1 VVKYFEYHSLGVA
14 ITEATAPP
22 EAQAAWQILW
32 ELMLKQRSHLVEAMA
47 QLDLTPVQA
56 IVLRRLD
63 PNRPTPMY
71 EIADMLRC
79 DASNVTGIIDRLEA
93 RGAVERRPDPSD
105 RRIKALVLTRTGRA
119 LRRRAL
125 EKMGEPPPEIAALPA
140 KDLRTL
146 HEILGRAAAR

>member
-1 VVKYFEYHSLGVA
+1 MISIGVA
-14 ITEATAPP
+14 TTEVNAPP
-22 EAQAAWQILW
+22 EAQATWQILW
-32 ELMLKQRSHLVEAMA
+32 ELMLKQRSRFVEAVA

-79 DASNVTGIIDRLEA
+79 DASNVTGIVDRLEA

-105 RRIKALVLTRTGRA
+105 RRVKALVLTRTGRA

-125 EKMGEPPPEIAALPA
+125 EKMGEPPPEIASLPA

-146 HEILGRAAAR
+146 YEILGRAAAR

>member
-1 VVKYFEYHSLGVA
+1 MA
-14 ITEATAPP
+14 TTELKAPP
-22 EAQAAWQILW
+22 EAQATWQILW
-32 ELMLKQRSHLVEAMA
+32 ELMLKQRTRFVEAVA

-56 IVLRRLD
+56 IVLRKLD

-79 DASNVTGIIDRLEA
+79 DASNVTGIVDRLEA

-105 RRIKALVLTRTGRA
+105 RRVKALVLTRSGRV

-146 HEILGRAAAR
+146 HEILSAAAR

>member
-1 VVKYFEYHSLGVA
+1 MKVA
-14 ITEATAPP
+14 ETKTPP
-22 EAQAAWQILW
+22 DAEAAWQILW
-32 ELMLKQRSHLVEAMA
+32 ELMLKQRTRFVETVA

-63 PNRPTPMY
+63 PERPTPMH

-79 DASNVTGIIDRLEA
+79 DASNVTGIVDRLEA

-105 RRIKALVLTRTGRA
+105 RRVKALVLTRSGRT

-125 EKMGEPPPEIAALPA
+125 EKMGEPPPEIASLSKA
-140 KDLRTL
+140 DLRTL
-146 HEILGRAAAR
+146 HGILSRATAR

>member
-1 VVKYFEYHSLGVA
+1 VA
-14 ITEATAPP
+14 VTIIEATPL

-32 ELMLKQRSHLVEAMA
+32 ELMLKQRARLVEAVA

-63 PNRPTPMY
+63 PDRPTPMY
-71 EIADMLRC
+71 EIADMLQC
-79 DASNVTGIIDRLEA
+79 DASNVTGIVDRLEA

-105 RRIKALVLTRTGRA
+105 RRIKALVLTRSGRA

-125 EKMGEPPPEIAALPA
+125 EKMGEPPPEITALPA

-146 HEILGRAAAR
+146 HEILSRAVAR

>member
-1 VVKYFEYHSLGVA
+1 MTVA
-14 ITEATAPP
+14 ETKTPAEA
-22 EAQAAWQILW
+22 EAAWQILW
-32 ELMLKQRSHLVEAMA
+32 ELMLKQRTRFVETVA

-63 PNRPTPMY
+63 PHRPTPMH

-79 DASNVTGIIDRLEA
+79 DASNVTGIVDRLEA

-105 RRIKALVLTRTGRA
+105 RRVKALVLTRSGRT

-125 EKMGEPPPEIAALPA
+125 EKMGEPPPEIASLSKA
-140 KDLRTL
+140 DLQTL
-146 HEILGRAAAR
+146 HGILSRATAR